1 MKKLSNKVF
10 YKRHNE
16 ELNRFMYNRSVLHI
30 INLDSQNKI
39 SEIKSDKIFLNKNQL
54 INFNN
59 VKKKYEAIILTDIVE
74 VHDDLFSLL
83 SQISTLLSKN
93 GILVISS
100 LNRKYTQLIRALEI
114 LGMKDKNLNYS
125 YIQNRKLKNITSGLG
140 FDFITSYTKQ
150 IFPFRLL
157 KIGNFMNIFLELFL
171 SFFNL
176 GIKTYSVFRIQPTL
190 NSNYK
195 KTIIIPAKNEE
206 GNLEILINRIP
217 KKEKY
222 EIIIPCGLSQDK
234 TVDVAKKLSIENK
247 DFEISTFVQSGKGK
261 ANAVWEAAE
270 RANGEVLAIL
280 DADISVDPETL
291 PDFFEIMEKNNAD
304 FVNGTRLIYPME
316 KGSMRYINTIGNR
329 AFQLIVGKIINQS
342 ITDSLCGTKVFKKT
356 LLEDISFWQKSTNT
370 IDPFGDFDLLFSAAY
385 SGQKIIEF
393 PIHYRTRIYGETQ
406 ISRFRDGYKLIKY
419 LAKTYFVFRTSRN

>member
-54 INFNN
+54 IDSKN

-83 SQISTLLSKN
+83 SQLSTFLSKN

-100 LNRKYTQLIRALEI
+100 LNRKYTQLIRVLEI

-150 IFPFRLL
+150 ILPFRLL
-157 KIGNFMNIFLELFL
+157 KFGNFLNIFLELFL

-176 GIKTYSVFRIQPTL
+176 GIKTYSVFRIQPSL

-234 TVDVAKKLSIENK
+234 TVEVAKNLSIENK

-280 DADISVDPETL
+280 DADISVDPETI

-329 AFQLIVGKIINQS
+329 AFQLIVGKIINQP

-356 LLEDISFWQKSTNT
+356 LLEDISFWQKSTKT
-370 IDPFGDFDLLFSAAY
+370 VDPFGDFDLLFSAAY

>member
-10 YKRHNE
+10 YQRHND
-16 ELNRFMYNRSVLHI
+16 ELNRFTYNRSVLHI
-30 INLDSQNKI
+30 INSDSKNKI
-39 SEIKSDKIFLNKNQL
+39 SEVTSDKVFLDKNQL
-54 INFNN
+54 IELNSSE
-59 VKKKYEAIILTDIVE
+59 KKYEAIILTDIVE

-83 SQISTLLSKN
+83 SQLTAYLSEN

-100 LNRKYTQLIRALEI
+100 LNRKYTQLIRLLES
-114 LGMKDKNLNYS
+114 LGMKDKNINYS

-140 FDFITSYTKQ
+140 FDFITSYSKQ
-150 IFPFRLL
+150 IFPFKLFQ
-157 KIGNFMNIFLELFL
+157 IGNILNIFLELFL

-176 GIKTYSVFRIQPTL
+176 GIKTYSVFRIQPTTV
-190 NSNYK
+190 SNYK

-222 EIIIPCGLSQDK
+222 EIIIPCALSQDN
-234 TVDVAKKLSIENK
+234 TVEVAKDLSSKIL
-247 DFEISTFVQSGKGK
+247 DFNVSTFVQSGKGK

-270 RANGEVLAIL
+270 KASGEVLAIL
-280 DADISVDPETL
+280 DADISVDPETI
-291 PDFFEIMEKNNAD
+291 PDFFEIIEKNNAD

-316 KGSMRYINTIGNR
+316 KGSMRYINNVGNR
-329 AFQLIVGKIINQS
+329 AFQLIVGKIINQPL
-342 ITDSLCGTKVFKKT
+342 TDSLCGTKVFKKT
-356 LLEDISFWQKSTNT
+356 LLKDINYWQKSTKT
-370 IDPFGDFDLLFSAAY
+370 KDPFGDFDLLFSAAY

>member
-1 MKKLSNKVF
+1 MKKLSNKAF
-10 YKRHNE
+10 YQRHNE
-16 ELNRFMYNRSVLHI
+16 ELNRFMFNRTVLHV
-30 INLDSQNKI
+30 INSNSQNKVT
-39 SEIKSDKIFLNKNQL
+39 EIKSDKIYLNKNQTIDSEIL
-54 INFNN
+54 E
-59 VKKKYEAIILTDIVE
+59 KKYEAIILTDIVE

-83 SQISTLLSKN
+83 SQLTSCLSKN

-100 LNRKYTQLIRALEI
+100 LNSKYTQLIRTLEL

-140 FDFITSYTKQ
+140 FDYITSYTKQ
-150 IFPFRLL
+150 IYPFKTL
-157 KIGNFMNIFLELFL
+157 KIGNFLNIILELFL

-176 GIKTYSVFRIQPTL
+176 GIKTYSVFRIQPT
-190 NSNYK
+190 SDTKYK

-222 EIIIPCGLSQDK
+222 EIIIPCGISKDNTVKVAEELSNK
-234 TVDVAKKLSIENK
+234 IK
-247 DFEISTFVQSGKGK
+247 DFDISTFVQSGKGK

-270 RANGEVLAIL
+270 RAKGEVLAIL
-280 DADISVDPETL
+280 DADISVDPETI
-291 PDFFEIMEKNNAD
+291 PDFFEIIEKNNAD

-329 AFQLIVGKIINQS
+329 AFQLIVGKIINQPL
-342 ITDSLCGTKVFKKT
+342 TDSLCGTKVFKKT
-356 LLEDISFWQKSTNT
+356 LLEDIKYWQKSTNT
-370 IDPFGDFDLLFSAAY
+370 KDPFGDFDLLFSAAY
-385 SGQKIIEF
+385 SGQKIIEY

-419 LAKTYFVFRTSRN
+419 LAKTYFVFRTSKS

>member
-39 SEIKSDKIFLNKNQL
+39 SENKSDKIFLTKNQL
-54 INFNN
+54 INTNN

-83 SQISTLLSKN
+83 SQLSRFLSKN

-100 LNRKYTQLIRALEI
+100 LNRKYTQLIRVLEI

-157 KIGNFMNIFLELFL
+157 KFGNFLNIFLELFL

-222 EIIIPCGLSQDK
+222 EIIIPCGLSQDN
-234 TVDVAKKLSIENK
+234 TVEVAKNLSIENK

-280 DADISVDPETL
+280 DADISVDPETI

-356 LLEDISFWQKSTNT
+356 LLEDISFWQKSTKT

-393 PIHYRTRIYGETQ
+393 PIHYRTRIYGQTQ